1 LIFVFIK
8 IAYIKIFYNID
19 EESKDRAIYSLNS
32 KAVYNRRKQ
41 IGAVA
46 LSSYSAYLLD
56 WIKFKD
62 LCASCKKKYSFK
74 DKI

>member
-1 LIFVFIK
+1 MLTK

-19 EESKDRAIYSLNS
+19 KENKDRAIRSFNS
-32 KAVYNRRKQ
+32 KAVYNGRKQ
-41 IGAVA
+41 ISTVA
-46 LSSYSAYLLD
+46 LSSYSAYPLN